1 MTSSA
6 RSGDPSHVAV
16 FGATGLLGS
25 ECAYQLLQKGHKVTA
40 FCRDPQK
47 LKTPLGSTGNADN
60 PLVDPKLSVVQGT
73 VTSKSDV
80 DKVFMGE
87 DINGVIVVLGGRTSR
102 VGPTMLSEGTANII
116 EAMKEK
122 GVKRIAAVTSL
133 GIDHVPHDSVLY
145 ERLILPHCRLWD

>member
-1 MTSSA
+1 
-6 RSGDPSHVAV
+6 
-16 FGATGLLGS
+16 
-25 ECAYQLLQKGHKVTA
+25 
-40 FCRDPQK
+40 
-47 LKTPLGSTGNADN
+47 
-60 PLVDPKLSVVQGT
+60 
-73 VTSKSDV
+73 
-80 DKVFMGE
+80 MGE

-133 GIDHVPHDSVLY
+133 GIDHVLHDSVLY